1 MAKYTG
7 KSVALPRD
15 IDFIYSRISDLS
27 GYEAM
32 LDELPADQRE
42 RIHGITFG
50 TDTVSFDA
58 PGVGRLSFKLAE
70 AVPPT
75 HVSFKAEQSP
85 IPLNLCVDLKAEGT
99 DKTHITP
106 SIDIELPAMLRSFV
120 GPKLQEA
127 ADKFGEVFSTL
138 IK

>member
-7 KSVALPRD
+7 KSVTLPRD
-15 IDFIYSRISDLS
+15 IDFIYGRISDLS

-42 RIHGITFG
+42 RIHGIKFG
-50 TDTVSFDA
+50 TDSVSFDA
-58 PGVGRLSFKLAE
+58 PGVGSLTFRLAE
-70 AVPPT
+70 TQAPS
-75 HVSFKAEQSP
+75 HVAFKAEQSP
-85 IPLNLCVDLKAEGT
+85 IPLNLCVDLKAESADST
-99 DKTHITP
+99 MITP
-106 SIDIELPAMLRSFV
+106 SIDIELPAMLRPFV

-127 ADKFGEVFSTL
+127 ADKFGEVFSTI

>member
-7 KSVALPRD
+7 KSVTLPRD
-15 IDFIYSRISDLS
+15 IDSIYSRVSDLS
-27 GYEAM
+27 GYKSM

-42 RIHGITFG
+42 RIHGITF
-50 TDTVSFDA
+50 DADSVAFDA

-70 AVPPT
+70 TVAPT
-75 HVSFKAEQSP
+75 HVAFRAEQSP
-85 IPLNLCVDLKAEGT
+85 IPLNLCVDLKAESADST
-99 DKTHITP
+99 LITP

-127 ADKFGEVFSTL
+127 ADKFGEVFSTIL
-138 IK
+138 K